1 MKYVGVDLHK
11 QVISVCVVIQEDGKR
26 KVVARRS
33 LRCNEPKT
41 IESFFAH
48 VTPFQVVVEASAT
61 YEWFVE
67 LVDPLADRVILAHP
81 KKLRVI
87 AESTRKTDKL
97 DAQILAEFL
106 ALDMIPEAHRP
117 SPRVREHRVL
127 VRYRSYVQR
136 RRSGLKTKLRG
147 ILARYNAD
155 VKNLFTKKG
164 SEYLATVELSDS
176 HRFLVDQLVGSLD
189 HYTQQLLAITKK
201 LSEFAEKGPIAER
214 EAREILDSMPCVG
227 PVTIDVVVSELGDA
241 RRFSSQKKVVAY
253 AGLDPGI
260 RESANRAKQLGIT
273 KEGSRMLR
281 WALVELAWR
290 MVGKTRRWGSISTIV
305 TPDTILRWH
314 RQLIAKKFDGSAARR
329 RTGRPPT
336 PEEIRALVHRVD
348 ALAPSGTR
356 T

>member
-11 QVISVCVVIQEDGKR
+11 QVISACVVIQEDRQR
-26 KVVARRS
+26 KVIGRCN
-33 LRCNEPKT
+33 LRCKET
-41 IESFFAH
+41 ESIEEFFAEL
-48 VTPFQVVVEASAT
+48 VPFQVVLEATAS
-61 YEWFVE
+61 YEWFVK
-67 LVDPLADRVILAHP
+67 LVEPLADRVLLAHP

-127 VRYRSYVQR
+127 VRYRSYLQR
-136 RRSGLKTKLRG
+136 RRSALKTKLRG

-164 SEYLATVELSDS
+164 REYLATVELSDA
-176 HRFLVDQLVGSLD
+176 HRFLVEQLVKSLE
-189 HYTQQLLAITKK
+189 HYTQQLTAANKK
-201 LSEFAEKGPIAER
+201 LSEFAETAAITEK
-214 EAREILDSMPCVG
+214 EAREILDTIPCVG
-227 PVTIDVVVSELGDA
+227 PVTIDVVVSELGDV
-241 RRFSSQKKVVAY
+241 RRFSSQKQVAAY

-260 RESANRAKQLGIT
+260 RESANRSKQLGIT

-290 MVGKTRRWGSISTIV
+290 MVGKTRRWGLTYEKLKRRV
-305 TPDTILRWH
+305 G
-314 RQLIAKKFDGSAARR
+314 AKKAIVAVARR
-329 RTGRPPT
+329 LLCVMVSMLKSGQRYSMAT
-336 PEEIRALVHRVD
+336 EIL
-348 ALAPSGTR
+348 G
-356 T
+356 

>member
-1 MKYVGVDLHK
+1 MRYVGVDLHK
-11 QVISVCVVIQEDGKR
+11 QVISACVVVIEDGGR
-26 KVVARRS
+26 KVIGRRT
-33 LRCNEPKT
+33 LRCKEPEI
-41 IESFFAH
+41 IEAFFAQLA
-48 VTPFQVVVEASAT
+48 PFQVVVEASAS

-127 VRYRSYVQR
+127 VRYRSYLQR

-155 VKNLFTKKG
+155 VKSLFTKKG
-164 SEYLATVELSDS
+164 REYLATVELSDA
-176 HRFLVDQLVGSLD
+176 HRFLVDQLSESLD
-189 HYTQQLLAITKK
+189 HYTQQLTAADKK
-201 LSEFAEKGPIAER
+201 LSQFAEKAPIAER
-214 EAREILDSMPCVG
+214 EAREILDTIPCVG
-227 PVTIDVVVSELGDA
+227 PVTVDVVVSELGDA
-241 RRFSSQKKVVAY
+241 RRFSSQKKVTAY

-290 MVGKTRRWGSISTIV
+290 MVGKTRRWGSIYYK
-305 TPDTILRWH
+305 LKKRAG
-314 RQLIAKKFDGSAARR
+314 AKKAIVAVARR
-329 RTGRPPT
+329 LLCVMVSMLKSGQRYSMAT
-336 PEEIRALVHRVD
+336 EI
-348 ALAPSGTR
+348 LA
-356 T
+356 